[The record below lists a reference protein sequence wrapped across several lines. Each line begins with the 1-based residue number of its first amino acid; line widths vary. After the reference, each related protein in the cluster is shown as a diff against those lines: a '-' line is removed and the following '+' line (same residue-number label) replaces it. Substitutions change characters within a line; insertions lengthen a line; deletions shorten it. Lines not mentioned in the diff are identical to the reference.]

1 MPITAIVYI
10 VLGLILLVG
19 GAELLVRGAS
29 RIAIAWGMPPLI
41 IGLTIVAYGTS
52 APEAAVSIQSS
63 LAGQADIALGNV
75 IGSNICNVL
84 LILGASALI
93 APMMVP
99 SQLIRLDVPIMIGVS
114 LLVLL
119 FSLDGN
125 LGRSDGLILF
135 SGAIAY
141 TIFLILSGRDDQAE
155 LPDDLLAESASARTR
170 FSCGDAARTRRS
182 SLKNLGLVA
191 VSLALLVGGSNWLV
205 QGAVTVAAA
214 IGVDQLVIGLT
225 IVAVGTSLPELAS
238 SLVAS
243 VHGEQDIAVG
253 NVVGSNIFNLLAV
266 LGLAATL
273 SPTSIAVSPAAL
285 HFDIPVMIAVAVVCL
300 PIFITGRTVSRW
312 EGLLFLGYYVAYTA
326 YLILDSGN
334 HATLPLFSGILV
346 LFVIPLTIIMLA
358 IALLRSWRNKHRSQA
373 D

>member
-1 MPITAIVYI
+1 MPITAIVHI
-10 VLGLILLVG
+10 LLGLVLLVG

-114 LLVLL
+114 LLV
-119 FSLDGN
+119 FVFGLDGN
-125 LGRSDGLILF
+125 IGRIEGLILF
-135 SGAIAY
+135 IGAIAY
-141 TIFLILSGRDDQAE
+141 TVFLILSGREDQAE
-155 LPDDLLAESASARTR
+155 LPDELLTEAA
-170 FSCGDAARTRRS
+170 AARARSRRA

-191 VSLALLVGGSNWLV
+191 ISLGLLVWGSSWLV
-205 QGAVTVAAA
+205 RGAVTVAEA

-238 SLVAS
+238 SIVAS
-243 VHGEQDIAVG
+243 IRGEQDIAVG
-253 NVVGSNIFNLLAV
+253 NVVGSNIFNILAV
-266 LGLAATL
+266 LGLAAAVA
-273 SPTSIAVSPAAL
+273 PNGMRVSPAAIN
-285 HFDIPVMIAVAVVCL
+285 FDIPVMIAVAVICL
-300 PIFITGRTVSRW
+300 PIFVTGKTVSRW
-312 EGLLFLGYYVAYTA
+312 EGLLFLGYYIAYTA
-326 YLILDSGN
+326 YLILASAN
-334 HATLPLFSGILV
+334 HAALPLFSSILV
-346 LFVIPLTIIMLA
+346 LFVIPLTVIMLA
-358 IALLRSWRNKHRSQA
+358 ISLLRSRREKRRPKSH
-373 D
+373 